1 MAQWVKLTD
10 LDQAPPVGRGWPYET
25 EAGDI
30 AMFNVDGE
38 FFAIA
43 GDCPHQGAPLGMGQL
58 SGTLVTC
65 PGHGL
70 RYDVVTGLKPGSDR
84 GVQTYPLEVRDDGI
98 FVDIDVS
105 VD

>member
-1 MAQWVKLTD
+1 MANWVRLTD
-10 LDQAPPVGRGWPYET
+10 TENAPPAGKGWPYET
-25 EAGDI
+25 ETGDI
-30 AMFNVDGE
+30 ALFNVDGE

-84 GVQTYPLEVRDDGI
+84 GVQTYSLEVRDDGI
-98 FVDIDVS
+98 FVDIETSAD
-105 VD
+105 

>member
-1 MAQWVKLTD
+1 M
-10 LDQAPPVGRGWPYET
+10 
-25 EAGDI
+25 
-30 AMFNVDGE
+30 
-38 FFAIA
+38 
-43 GDCPHQGAPLGMGQL
+43 
-58 SGTLVTC
+58 TC

-105 VD
+105 VG

>member
-98 FVDIDVS
+98 FVGIDVS
-105 VD
+105 AD

>member
-1 MAQWVKLTD
+1 MANWVKLTD
-10 LDQAPPVGRGWPYET
+10 LDTAPPVGKGWPYET

-38 FFAIA
+38 LFAIA
-43 GDCPHQGAPLGMGQL
+43 GDCPHQGAPLGMGHL

-84 GVQTYPLEVRDDGI
+84 GVRTFPLDVREDGV
-98 FVDIDVS
+98 FIDLEPVA
-105 VD
+105 D